1 MKKNILI
8 IILAVLLILS
18 VGFSILQS
26 NKNKVPKEP
35 GQAEV
40 KPEEKPAE
48 ETPVDE
54 TPVDETQGN
63 EEADTSK
70 PEPETS
76 VRDTV
81 VNHTN
86 KALKKYGVKEI
97 PSDSTWIIREQEPGR
112 FISIV
117 NQNSKNTHKV
127 IMDVNGNDADLVKV
141 IVNNRQV
148 FSKYK
153 R

>member
-18 VGFSILQS
+18 VAFSILQS
-26 NKNKVPKEP
+26 NKNKAPKEP

-40 KPEEKPAE
+40 KPEEKPVEEKPSEEKPAE
-48 ETPVDE
+48 EKPVD
-54 TPVDETQGN
+54 
-63 EEADTSK
+63 EEADTTK
-70 PEPETS
+70 PEPESS

-81 VNHTN
+81 VKQTN
-86 KALKKYGVKEI
+86 KALSDYGVKEI
-97 PSDSTWIIREQEPGR
+97 PNDSTWIIREQEPGR
-112 FISIV
+112 YISIV

-127 IMDVNGNDADLVKV
+127 IMDVKGNDTDLVKV